1 MPTQSKWQSLPTEA
15 INPVSLAID
24 KTPVRDII
32 DMVVNEDRKVIAA
45 VQKEKER
52 IAHGVEIIAQAL
64 RKGGRIIFVGA
75 GTSGRLG
82 VVEAS
87 EMPPTFG
94 TSPRVVQAIMAGGQ
108 EAVFKAKEG
117 VEDNYEEGARSIAR
131 LRLTQRD
138 VVVGVSA
145 SGMTPFVR
153 GGLTRA
159 RKAGAKIIFV
169 TCWPGSELQT
179 FVDLQIAPAV
189 GPELIAGSTRLKA
202 GTATKMVLNMLTT
215 VAMIKVGK
223 TYGNLMV
230 DVQTGS
236 EKLKDRARRIVSM
249 VTGHRLR
256 RRRRAAQAREVQR
269 QGGDRDAEDRAD
281 AADGAAAPEEGR
293 RLGARGD
300 RRRHRDLEPAQTSLA
315 GRVGAARRG
324 PQSVLAPRLGTPP
337 GCRPPRYRP
346 RRRRPGAAAGTT
358 PAAPVVIGPFSSRS
372 THDAF
377 DSPGRE
383 QDDRPRLKDRR
394 HPHRQRF
401 ARARRSESPPNSAA
415 LLRRVSGLQLDAMGA
430 RLQRRRRLVETDVA
444 VGADAED
451 LHVDA
456 AGARDRLLVA
466 LALRLGIRRVAV
478 EEVDLRRRRGGRG
491 RTGASSMKRR

>member
-1 MPTQSKWQSLPTEA
+1 MPTRSKWQSLPTEA

-24 KTPVRDII
+24 KAPVRDII

-52 IAHGVEIIAQAL
+52 IAHGIEIVVQAL

-82 VVEAS
+82 VVEAA
-87 EMPPTFG
+87 EIPPTFG
-94 TSPRVVQAIMAGGQ
+94 TAPRIVQAIMAGGQ

-131 LRLTQRD
+131 LRLTQKD

-215 VAMIKVGK
+215 VSMIKVGK

-249 VTGHRLR
+249 VTGIDYDEADAVLKRAKFNVKAAIVMQKTGLTLPMALRRLKKADDSVREAIGEDVEDRLR
-256 RRRRAAQAREVQR
+256 
-269 QGGDRDAEDRAD
+269 
-281 AADGAAAPEEGR
+281 
-293 RLGARGD
+293 
-300 RRRHRDLEPAQTSLA
+300 
-315 GRVGAARRG
+315 
-324 PQSVLAPRLGTPP
+324 
-337 GCRPPRYRP
+337 
-346 RRRRPGAAAGTT
+346 
-358 PAAPVVIGPFSSRS
+358 
-372 THDAF
+372 
-377 DSPGRE
+377 E
-383 QDDRPRLKDRR
+383 Q
-394 HPHRQRF
+394 
-401 ARARRSESPPNSAA
+401 
-415 LLRRVSGLQLDAMGA
+415 
-430 RLQRRRRLVETDVA
+430 
-444 VGADAED
+444 
-451 LHVDA
+451 LH
-456 AGARDRLLVA
+456 
-466 LALRLGIRRVAV
+466 
-478 EEVDLRRRRGGRG
+478 
-491 RTGASSMKRR
+491 T